1 MKKTTFLLVLA
12 TIFMFSQTFTSCDD
26 EKQKPETE
34 QKGNSSSNG
43 GNNGGNTNSDI
54 QAFFPS
60 AYANK
65 TLAALYMLTANE
77 SNKTRVEAVF
87 LFTDNYV
94 VVTKHTVY
102 SEGKNRDPERKIEAE
117 GTYSITQGDFTNGSA
132 QAFVEGYPPIP
143 VTITNGQLTAMGET
157 FTKQDNAQKPT
168 PSDPTG
174 NNNQGGGN
182 GDDNYNGEA
191 IAFLPN
197 TYANKTLA
205 AWYSLTN
212 KSVDRIKILS
222 VFLFDDHTFVVTN
235 SKVYSK
241 QSNQTPTRKIDAEG
255 TYTLQGTY
263 TTGTGKAQTVIEGN
277 PSNVDIVINNGQLTA
292 MGETFTKQDNAQK
305 PTPSDPTGNNN
316 QGGGGQGDDQGG
328 NGDDQGDDN
337 YNGEPQAYYPVDYTE
352 KNIDAWFI
360 SADVT
365 TDKIKILA
373 LFLFNDKTFIVTKS
387 KFYSTADSRDPE
399 YEIEKTGTFTVSSGN
414 YITGNLIGTIDNG
427 GGSADITINN
437 GIMSVGGE
445 TFYIQEIDDLPE
457 PI

>member
-60 AYANK
+60 TYANK
-65 TLAALYMLTANE
+65 TLAAWYMLTANE

-102 SEGKNRDPERKIEAE
+102 SEGQNRDPERKIEAE
-117 GTYSITQGDFTNGSA
+117 GTYTITQGDFTNGSA

-143 VTITNGQLTAMGET
+143 VTITNGQLTAMGGT
-157 FTKQDNAQKPT
+157 FTMQDNAQKPT

-182 GDDNYNGEA
+182 GDDNQGGDQGDDIQAFFPNSHDPEKVVAWYLLTTKNDERTRADA
-191 IAFLPN
+191 IFLFVGDTLIN
-197 TYANKTLA
+197 TYN
-205 AWYSLTN
+205 
-212 KSVDRIKILS
+212 
-222 VFLFDDHTFVVTN
+222 
-235 SKVYSK
+235 KVYSK
-241 QSNQTPTRKIDAEG
+241 EQNRDPERAIDSRAEF
-255 TYTLQGTY
+255 TIT
-263 TTGTGKAQTVIEGN
+263 EGN
-277 PSNVDIVINNGQLTA
+277 YTNGKIKVEGMIFDIKEGKIAVEKGSYTI
-292 MGETFTKQDNAQK
+292 QDNKQI
-305 PTPSDPTGNNN
+305 PTPSAPTGNYN
-316 QGGGGQGDDQGG
+316 QGGGNGDDNHDDHQGG

-337 YNGEPQAYYPVDYTE
+337 YIGEPQAYYPVDYTE

-360 SADVT
+360 SADVS
-365 TDKIKILA
+365 TDKIKFLA
-373 LFLFNDKTFIVTKS
+373 VFLFSDKTFIVTES
-387 KFYSTADSRDPE
+387 KFHSTADGRDPE
-399 YEIEKTGTFTVSSGN
+399 YEIDQTGTFTISSGN
-414 YITGNLIGTIDNG
+414 YSTGNLIGTIDG

-437 GIMSVGGE
+437 GIMSVMGE
-445 TFYIQEIDDLPE
+445 TFYIQDVEDLPE

>member
-65 TLAALYMLTANE
+65 TLAAWYMLTANE

-143 VTITNGQLTAMGET
+143 VTIT
-157 FTKQDNAQKPT
+157 
-168 PSDPTG
+168 
-174 NNNQGGGN
+174 
-182 GDDNYNGEA
+182 
-191 IAFLPN
+191 
-197 TYANKTLA
+197 
-205 AWYSLTN
+205 
-212 KSVDRIKILS
+212 
-222 VFLFDDHTFVVTN
+222 
-235 SKVYSK
+235 
-241 QSNQTPTRKIDAEG
+241 
-255 TYTLQGTY
+255 
-263 TTGTGKAQTVIEGN
+263 
-277 PSNVDIVINNGQLTA
+277 NGQLTA